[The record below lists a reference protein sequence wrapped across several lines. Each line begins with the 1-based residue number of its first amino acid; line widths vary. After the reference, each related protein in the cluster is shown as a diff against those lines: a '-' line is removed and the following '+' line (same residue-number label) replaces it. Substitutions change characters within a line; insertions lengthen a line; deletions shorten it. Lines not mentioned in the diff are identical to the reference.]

1 MNTCASSASVIAAI
15 APIERPEAVRPVS
28 LAAPRMVLAAGAS
41 TKSPEAAAIGG
52 APMRRE

>member
-1 MNTCASSASVIAAI
+1 VSSWVIAAS
-15 APIERPEAVRPVS
+15 APIDRPDAVRPVS

-41 TKSPEAAAIGG
+41 TKSPEAEMPGG